1 MSDISDRIEE
11 IFLNIKPCRALIAI
25 NNPMTESYASQISNK
40 IDSTYAHT
48 VKILKK
54 LDEAGLI
61 ERNDQGRK
69 MIAET
74 TERGRRVAR
83 AAQTLRA
90 EAKDQS
96 VQEEFYDAVFQGE
109 HWNIVE
115 ADNGLHIDCLETDKA
130 PVYLEELE
138 NAISQ
143 IRSTD

>member
-1 MSDISDRIEE
+1 MSDGAEE
-11 IFLNIKPCRALIAI
+11 IFLNIKPCRALIAV

-40 IDSTYAHT
+40 IDTTFAHT

-61 ERNDQGRK
+61 DREEQGRK

-74 TERGRRVAR
+74 TERGKRVAR

-96 VQEEFYDAVFQGE
+96 VQEEFHDAVFQAE
-109 HWNIVE
+109 QWNIVE
-115 ADNGLHIDCLETDKA
+115 AENGLYIDCLANNRA

-138 NAISQ
+138 KAIRQ
-143 IRSTD
+143 IQDA